1 MNIYLLKVNKPFSEY
16 EKYLSYASKE
26 RLEKINKLKHDC
38 DKSISLISHLF
49 AKWQISR
56 DLSIPFDN
64 VTLLFNEHGKPYIE
78 KEDYHF
84 SISHSQNIIAFTSHS
99 SPVGIDIQKI
109 DETSSLSAMRFF
121 TEQEKEYIQS
131 STDRFFEIWTKK
143 EAYLKML
150 GVGLSKPLSSFNVLS
165 IPSFFST
172 KIDNFHLS
180 VCTETPLNFNT
191 SIEYV

>member
-1 MNIYLLKVNKPFSEY
+1 MDIYLLKVNKPFSEY
-16 EKYLSYASKE
+16 EKYLSYASDE

-38 DKSISLISHLF
+38 DKSISLLSHLF
-49 AKWQISR
+49 ARWQISR

-64 VTLLFNEHGKPYIE
+64 VTFSYNEYGKPYIE

-84 SISHSQNIIAFTSHS
+84 SISHSHNIIAFTSHS

-121 TEQEKEYIQS
+121 TEKEKEYIAS
-131 STDRFFEIWTKK
+131 DVNRFFEIWTKK

-150 GVGLSKPLSSFNVLS
+150 GVGLSKPLSSFDVLTM
-165 IPSFFST
+165 PLFFST
-172 KIDNFHLS
+172 KIDTFHLS
-180 VCTETPLNFNT
+180 VCTEKTFNFNT
-191 SIEYV
+191 SIKYV